1 MHEKLKNIILILT
14 LIGIGLGIF
23 SYSKMSK
30 FFYQEFYFP
39 AILAI
44 LLITFCFISK
54 NLKIKSR
61 FVILTALGIGV
72 LFVFTTTQL
81 TLDYFGMKRTEKILT
96 EYHELDCEKI
106 IDRFA
111 ADLTNNE
118 LKYFSSGL
126 VGSGNLTKNIKEY
139 GIENFDLGCMVYNN
153 LNCYNELVRNYLKD
167 KKNITINQL
176 YE

>member
-1 MHEKLKNIILILT
+1 MHAKLKNIILTLT

-23 SYSKMSK
+23 SYSKMYE

-44 LLITFCFISK
+44 LLITFLFLPK

-61 FVILTALGIGV
+61 FLNLTVLGIGI
-72 LFVFTTTQL
+72 LFVTLTTQL

-106 IDRFA
+106 TDRFTT
-111 ADLTNNE
+111 DLANNE
-118 LKYFSSGL
+118 MKYFSSGL
-126 VGSGNLTKNIKEY
+126 VGSGKLSENIKKY
-139 GIENFDLGCMVYNN
+139 GIENFDLGCMVYDN
-153 LNCYNELVRNYLKD
+153 LNCYNALVSTYLK
-167 KKNITINQL
+167 KEQNITINEL